1 MSTAVISSDSHFV
14 EPPDLWQKR
23 LDRKFRDRAPRVVRG
38 IDGKKGDFIL
48 AEGVEPIPIA
58 IFLGAG
64 VKPEVYAQ
72 LIEQGYDACPKSV
85 WEPAER
91 VKDQDRD
98 GVLAEVIYGSVGLRL
113 LAMDDDELRFAC
125 CRAFNDWALEYCSEN
140 PKRLIPLGMLT
151 LEDIPA
157 AVNELKRV
165 AAKGMRGLMIHGE
178 ASDERPYS
186 SLEYDP
192 IWATAQDLDMKLSL
206 HVFTARK
213 QERIMS
219 GTGSVLIFSATS
231 HQPVERSIA
240 ALVLSGVLDRFPKLT
255 IVSAENDVGWMP
267 YMMSKMDRKYLL
279 NKSRFGG
286 VTLDLKPSEYI
297 LRQVYSTF
305 INESM
310 GAECLK
316 EYALSNAMWASDYP
330 HTSSTWPNSQSYI
343 QNSFGALPE
352 ADRRKLVHDNV
363 ARVYGIDL

>member
-23 LDRKFRDRAPRVVRG
+23 LDKKFRDRAPKVVRG
-38 IDGKKGDFIL
+38 LNGKKGDFIV

-85 WEPAER
+85 WEPGER
-91 VKDQDRD
+91 VKDQDQD
-98 GVLAEVIYGSVGLRL
+98 GVIAEVIYGSVGLRL
-113 LAMDDDELRFAC
+113 FAMTDDELRFAC

-140 PKRLIPLGMLT
+140 PKRLIPLGMLS

-157 AVNELKRV
+157 AVAELKRV
-165 AAKGMRGLMIHGE
+165 AAKGMRGVMIHSE
-178 ASDERPYS
+178 ADEARPYS
-186 SLEYDP
+186 SPEYDP
-192 IWATAQDLDMKLSL
+192 VWAAAQDLNVKLSL
-206 HVFTARK
+206 HVFTARREQK
-213 QERIMS
+213 ILD
-219 GTGSVLIFSATS
+219 GPGGVLIFSATS
-231 HQPVERSIA
+231 HQPAERSIA

-255 IVSAENDVGWMP
+255 IVSAENDLGWMP
-267 YMMSKMDRKYLL
+267 YLMAKMDRKYLL

-286 VTLDLKPSEYI
+286 ATLSLKPSEYI
-297 LRQVYSTF
+297 LRQVFSTF
-305 INESM
+305 INEHVSPETLQ
-310 GAECLK
+310 A
-316 EYALSNAMWASDYP
+316 YALSNAMWASDYP
-330 HTSSTWPNSQSYI
+330 HTSSTWPNSQNHI
-343 QNSFGALPE
+343 QSSFGSLAE